1 MIAAIV
7 LAAGRSSRMGPDNK
21 MTAAV
26 GGVPMVVRAVDAAL
40 ATRAGPVVVVTGHAR
55 EAVERLLADR
65 EVTLV
70 HNPLYGEGL
79 SGSLKAGLA
88 ALPPDAAGALICLA
102 DMPLV
107 SADHLD
113 RLIAEFAPDAGRA
126 IVVPTRQGRRGNPV
140 LWHRRFFPEMQ
151 RLAGDVGARHLIGRH
166 RACVTEVE
174 MPDDAVLID
183 IDTPAALTGAG
194 PVDTVD

>member
-1 MIAAIV
+1 
-7 LAAGRSSRMGPDNK
+7 
-21 MTAAV
+21 
-26 GGVPMVVRAVDAAL
+26 
-40 ATRAGPVVVVTGHAR
+40 VVVVTGHAR
-55 EAVERLLADR
+55 DAVERLLASR

-126 IVVPTRQGRRGNPV
+126 IVVPTRHGRRGNPV
-140 LWHRRFFPEMQ
+140 LWHRRFFAEMQ
-151 RLAGDVGARHLIGRH
+151 QLAGDVGARHLIGVH

-174 MPDDAVLID
+174 MPDDAALTD
-183 IDTPAALTGAG
+183 IDTPAALADAG
-194 PVDTVD
+194 QLDKAE